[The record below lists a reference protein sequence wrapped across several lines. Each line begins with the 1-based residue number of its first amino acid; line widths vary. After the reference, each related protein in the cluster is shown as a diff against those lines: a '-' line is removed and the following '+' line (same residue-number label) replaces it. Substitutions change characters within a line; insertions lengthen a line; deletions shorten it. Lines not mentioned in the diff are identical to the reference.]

1 MLRLSAFPM
10 LFTVLLLTACNGAHD
25 ADKKTPMEDGQG
37 GERAGSEAIPITL
50 ERNDGRFQIHR
61 DGEPYFIKG
70 AGGSSNLSLLVEIGG
85 NSIRTWSTN
94 EDTQALLDQ
103 AHELGLTVMLGLSM
117 KHERHGFDY
126 DDQEAVAAQKA
137 EIRQQVLQYRDHPAL
152 LSWGLGNEVDLMYT
166 NTRVW
171 HAVEDIA
178 QMVQELDPN
187 HLVTTVVAGVDEE
200 KIRLIKERVPSID
213 YLSVNI
219 YGGLETLPETIR
231 RMGWEGA
238 YAVTEW
244 GPTGHWQIQRTEWDV
259 PIEQTSTEKAAIYRE
274 RYEQGILGD
283 SERNLGSYVF
293 LWGQKQETTPTWYGL
308 FLESGHTTEVIDTM
322 QYLWTGEWPEHR
334 APSIRAFRIDDQA
347 AQESVYLE
355 ANKVYQ
361 ATLDAVH
368 PNNDAFEIR
377 WELLP
382 ESTDI
387 GAGGDPEDRPKPVE
401 GFIVEASGDGKLQF
415 RAPSV
420 SGPYRLFAYVTD
432 RHNKA
437 ATANFP
443 FFVNEM

>member
-1 MLRLSAFPM
+1 MFRLQPFFL
-10 LFTVLLLTACNGAHD
+10 LFFVLLLVGCNSSHNSD
-25 ADKKTPMEDGQG
+25 ETTSRENKQSETPV
-37 GERAGSEAIPITL
+37 STKAISTTI
-50 ERNDGRFQIHR
+50 EHNDEGFQIYR
-61 DGEPYFIKG
+61 NGEPYFIKG
-70 AGGSSNLSLLVEIGG
+70 AGGSQNLALLADIGG

-94 EDTQALLDQ
+94 DDTEALLDK
-103 AHELGLTVMLGLSM
+103 AHELGLTVMLGLSL

-126 DDQEAVAAQKA
+126 DDKEAVAAQKA
-137 EIRQQVLQYRDHPAL
+137 EVRKQVLQYRDHPAL
-152 LSWGLGNEVDLMYT
+152 LAWGLGNEVDLMYT

-200 KIRLIKERVPSID
+200 KIRLIKERVPNID
-213 YLSVNI
+213 YLSINI
-219 YGGLETLPETIR
+219 YGGLETLPETVQR
-231 RMGWEGA
+231 VGWDGA

-244 GPTGHWQIQRTEWDV
+244 GPTGHWQIQRTDWDV

-283 SERNLGSYVF
+283 PERTLGSYVF

-308 FLESGHTTEVIDTM
+308 FLESGHTTEAVDTM

-334 APSIRAFRIDDQA
+334 APSIHEFLIDGQT

-355 ANKVYQ
+355 AGKVYQ
-361 ATLDAVH
+361 ATLDVAH
-368 PNNDAFEIR
+368 RNNSAFDVR
-377 WELLP
+377 WEILP

-387 GAGGDPEDRPKPVE
+387 GAGGDPEDRPEPLESFV
-401 GFIVEASGDGKLQF
+401 VEASGEGRLQF
-415 RAPSV
+415 RAPSK

-443 FFVNEM
+443 FFVN